1 MAASTKKKKV
11 TPLMQQY
18 NTIKTKHPDA
28 LLLFRVGDF
37 YETFGEDAIKAAQI
51 LGIVLT
57 HRNNGGDKTELAG
70 FPHHSLNTYLPK
82 LVKAGQRVAICDQ
95 LEDPKQTKSIVK
107 RGVTELVTP
116 GVALNDD
123 ILNAKTNNFLAAVH
137 FGRNKLG
144 VSFLDISTGEFLT
157 SEGSAEQVDK
167 LLQNFS
173 PNEIL
178 VSKTHKKEFLEVFGN
193 QLHSFFLED
202 WIFQEDYANESLTN
216 HFKTKTLQG
225 FGVSHLQHGI
235 IASGA
240 ILHYLSETQ
249 HRQLQHINTLQ
260 RIAEEEYVWMDR
272 FTIRNLELYHSTN
285 LNAVTLLQV
294 IDKTISPMGG
304 RLLKRWL
311 ALPLKNA
318 EMIQQRHQVVSHLKA
333 EESQLQKLQ
342 HWIKQMGDLERLIS
356 KVATG
361 KINPREV
368 VQLKNSL
375 EAVVPIK
382 QLALESSN
390 TSLK

>member
-1 MAASTKKKKV
+1 MATSDKKKKV
-11 TPLMQQY
+11 TPLMKQY

-57 HRNNGGDKTELAG
+57 HRNNGGEKTELAG

-137 FGRNKLG
+137 FGRTKLG

-157 SEGSAEQVDK
+157 SEGSVEQVDK

-178 VSKTHKKEFLEVFGN
+178 VSKVHKKEFVEGFGS
-193 QLHSFFLED
+193 QLHCFFLED

-225 FGVSHLQHGI
+225 FGVSHLQHGV

-240 ILHYLSETQ
+240 ILHYLSETR

-260 RIAEEEYVWMDR
+260 RIAEEEYIWMDP
-272 FTIRNLELYHSTN
+272 LYH
-285 LNAVTLLQV
+285 
-294 IDKTISPMGG
+294 P
-304 RLLKRWL
+304 
-311 ALPLKNA
+311 
-318 EMIQQRHQVVSHLKA
+318 
-333 EESQLQKLQ
+333 
-342 HWIKQMGDLERLIS
+342 
-356 KVATG
+356 
-361 KINPREV
+361 
-368 VQLKNSL
+368 
-375 EAVVPIK
+375 
-382 QLALESSN
+382 
-390 TSLK
+390 